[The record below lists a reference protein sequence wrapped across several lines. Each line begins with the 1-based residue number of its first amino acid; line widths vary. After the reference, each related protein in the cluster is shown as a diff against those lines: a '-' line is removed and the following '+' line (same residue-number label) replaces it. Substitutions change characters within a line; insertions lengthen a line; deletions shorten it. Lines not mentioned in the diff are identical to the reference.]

1 MEILVTSSSAVE
13 DQVDGKKQ
21 FFVPGLGSKYPL
33 KILVGFF
40 SELKSFVDLG
50 LLVECHDV
58 TPASTALITKR
69 GGCSAVGQALQPFR
83 KLLPASVQTHR
94 AVIFATGS
102 ASRSADWEMHIV
114 RLLKDLRPCRFYSE
128 LFTSI
133 ERIWCGRPSGS
144 LNSSCKQKA

>member
-94 AVIFATGS
+94 AVIFATEN
-102 ASRSADWEMHIV
+102 ASRSADWEMQLV
-114 RLLKDLRPCRFYSE
+114 WLLEDLRPCRVFWSC
-128 LFTSI
+128 LQASR
-133 ERIWCGRPSGS
+133 RIWRGS
-144 LNSSCKQKA
+144 AVWIPK